1 MDTLTTILH
10 IIIGITIG
18 GGALITTALTI
29 IHLIIILTSHTIQFI
44 RYILVILHTILH
56 ITQAAVIIQADHTQV
71 VRD

>member
-10 IIIGITIG
+10 IITGITIG
-18 GGALITTALTI
+18 GGVLITTALTI

-44 RYILVILHTILH
+44 RYIPVILHTILH
-56 ITQAAVIIQADHTQV
+56 ITQAAVIIQADHTQE